1 MTNKYLEKI
10 AEREYT
16 DKEIA
21 RKHTFSG
28 MSDKTLREHES
39 LDDFY
44 HVSKPQGTHGAVG
57 AGIGVISGAALGAL
71 IGHHV
76 GRGHPLGAL
85 AGGYLGSLGA
95 GVGGGVAGSYHGA
108 LKGVRERIDH
118 GHLPKIKNT
127 SK

>member
-21 RKHTFSG
+21 RKHTFNG
-28 MSDKTLREHES
+28 MQDKTLRHTES

-44 HVSKPQGTHGAVG
+44 HVAKPQASHGALG
-57 AGIGVISGAALGAL
+57 AIGGAALGAL

-76 GRGHPLGAL
+76 GRGHPIGAALGM
-85 AGGYLGSLGA
+85 
-95 GVGGGVAGSYHGA
+95 VGGSMGGAMGGSYHGA
-108 LKGVRERIDH
+108 LQGVRERIDH
-118 GHLPKIKNT
+118 GHMPHIKDT
-127 SK
+127 RKK